1 MKFMK
6 WKILIITSIVCILP
20 ILLGLAMWNSLPET
34 LAIHFDFYGNP
45 DNFASKGFVVFGL
58 PALMVVLQAFCC
70 FVNDLNA
77 YKFGE
82 RKKFEM
88 ATKWIIPAIS
98 IILQIATLGYS
109 VGWNVDI
116 RRVAGVLVGGVFIVI
131 GNYMPKFDRINKYN
145 LDSAKARKVN
155 RFIGY
160 ESVVMGVLFLIS
172 AFLPPVS
179 TLICLLLLIPYAI
192 ISIVYGIKVAKTVE

>member
-6 WKILIITSIVCILP
+6 WKILIITSIVCLLP
-20 ILLGLAMWNSLPET
+20 VLLGLAMWNSLPET

-58 PALMVVLQAFCC
+58 PVLMVLLQAFCC

-116 RRVAGVLVGGVFIVI
+116 RKVAAVVVGGEFIVI
-131 GNYMPKFDRINKYN
+131 GNYLPKFDRIKNYN
-145 LDSAKARKVN
+145 LDSEKARKIN
-155 RFIGY
+155 RFVGY
-160 ESVVMGVLFLIS
+160 EMVILGVLFLIS
-172 AFLPPVS
+172 TFLPPIG
-179 TLICLLLLIPYAI
+179 TLICLILLIPVI
-192 ISIVYGIKVAKTVE
+192 VISTIYGIKVKKE